1 MASCLP
7 KLSAVSVRGMP
18 NAVSVATVDRHRLG
32 QHGDLAAHRMPHM
45 QVPIYRHDVGRDVVV
60 ARLTAVHDRVGL
72 DEVPREQGIDAQVA
86 APAERRE
93 LGVFCAI
100 LIDHSHRM
108 KTHRRLR
115 MPVQV
120 LYLLGQL
127 QRIGPVIV
135 AFAQCEVLATSGG
148 QHILEIGVDTDV
160 GLPQD
165 RPKQLRIAGGVL
177 SYDPR
182 GGVRGGIVSDD
193 HLDGELGPLGGEAVQ
208 GLANVLL
215 LVVGDRDDTHLGR
228 IRRCRVN
235 HRALTLP
242 RTAQRPAQR
251 RQWPCGRELAATR
264 FASKYPR

>member
-1 MASCLP
+1 
-7 KLSAVSVRGMP
+7 
-18 NAVSVATVDRHRLG
+18 
-32 QHGDLAAHRMPHM
+32 
-45 QVPIYRHDVGRDVVV
+45 
-60 ARLTAVHDRVGL
+60 
-72 DEVPREQGIDAQVA
+72 
-86 APAERRE
+86 
-93 LGVFCAI
+93 
-100 LIDHSHRM
+100 
-108 KTHRRLR
+108 

-193 HLDGELGPLGGEAVQ
+193 HLDGELGPLGGEAV
-208 GLANVLL
+208 
-215 LVVGDRDDTHLGR
+215 
-228 IRRCRVN
+228 
-235 HRALTLP
+235 RASRMYSSWL
-242 RTAQRPAQR
+242 
-251 RQWPCGRELAATR
+251 
-264 FASKYPR
+264 